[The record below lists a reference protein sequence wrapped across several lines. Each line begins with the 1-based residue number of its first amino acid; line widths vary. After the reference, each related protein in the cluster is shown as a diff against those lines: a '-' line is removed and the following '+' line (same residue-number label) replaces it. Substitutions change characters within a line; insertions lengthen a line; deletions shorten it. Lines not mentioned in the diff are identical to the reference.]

1 MSLLKFPCKVGALL
15 LSLSILA
22 GCASSSQTADYDQS
36 TPFSNIQNVHVQ
48 RQINDQRG
56 LEKLIA
62 AELSGRGKTASY
74 GEPNTMG
81 ENPDA
86 IVTYIDKWYW
96 DITNYLL
103 ELTIFF
109 EDPNTGY
116 KFAEGRSFRTSLVR
130 KSPPEMVEE
139 VIDQVYL
146 KANAK

>member
-1 MSLLKFPCKVGALL
+1 MHLLKLISKVGAVFV
-15 LSLSILA
+15 SISILS

-62 AELSGRGKTASY
+62 AELSGRGKTASF
-74 GEPNTMG
+74 GEPDTKG

-86 IVTYIDKWYW
+86 IVTYMDKWVW
-96 DITNYLL
+96 DLTTFLV

-109 EDPNTGY
+109 EDPITGY
-116 KFAEGRSFRTSLVR
+116 KFAEGSSFRTSLVR